1 MSGSDMRAPSRKPGL
16 KPAARTQQL
25 GNPARLL
32 LYRDFRLGQFAQQ
45 SQSPL
50 GLRMLLD
57 ILDIPL
63 PRKGFPA
70 CPSFLEGEVFVS
82 LTLH

>member
-1 MSGSDMRAPSRKPGL
+1 MRAPSIKTGL

-25 GNPARLL
+25 SPTRLL
-32 LYRDFRLGQFAQQ
+32 LCRDFRLGQFAQQ

>member
-1 MSGSDMRAPSRKPGL
+1 LRKHKTGF
-16 KPAARTQQL
+16 KPDARTQQL
-25 GNPARLL
+25 SKPARLL
-32 LYRDFRLGQFAQQ
+32 LCRDFRLGQFAQQ

-63 PRKGFPA
+63 PRKDFPA
-70 CPSFLEGEVFVS
+70 CPSFLEGEVFVP